1 MKQGG
6 NESRGY
12 SRSRFSALV
21 LSQTLG
27 GKKNQDSWLLSGKP
41 KSRNSSIDCTL

>member
-27 GKKNQDSWLLSGKP
+27 GKK
-41 KSRNSSIDCTL
+41 KSRLMASFWKAQES